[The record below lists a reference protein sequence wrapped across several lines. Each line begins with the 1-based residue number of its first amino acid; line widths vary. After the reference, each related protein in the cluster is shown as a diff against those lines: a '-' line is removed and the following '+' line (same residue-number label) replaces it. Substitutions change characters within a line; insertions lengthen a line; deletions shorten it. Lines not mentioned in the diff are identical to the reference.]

1 MEETEEERRERDM
14 TRSEAQ
20 VRTPGDTRGQ
30 DVVLLMFMFQWPGMV
45 QRRGY

>member
-20 VRTPGDTRGQ
+20 VRTPRDIRGQ
-30 DVVLLMFMFQWPGMV
+30 DDVLLMFMFQWPGLV
-45 QRRGY
+45 QSRGY